1 MECRET
7 DRVEMIQRI
16 AVRVRKL
23 IPLVAIAATLIVLGA
38 APMAASLAMGHPRR
52 LYCGAVDH
60 SGDYHLSSI

>member
-1 MECRET
+1 MERRET

-38 APMAASLAMGHPRR
+38 ARMAASLAMGHLRR
-52 LYCGAVDH
+52 LYCDAVDH
-60 SGDYHLSSI
+60 SGDYRPSSI